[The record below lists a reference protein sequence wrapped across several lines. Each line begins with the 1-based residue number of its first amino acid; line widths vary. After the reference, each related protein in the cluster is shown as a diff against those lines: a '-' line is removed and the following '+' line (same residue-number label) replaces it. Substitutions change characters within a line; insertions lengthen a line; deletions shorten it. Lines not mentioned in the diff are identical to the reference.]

1 MKRQLL
7 KIIDRILASLSKPPE
22 PLQRIRWYL

>member
-7 KIIDRILASLSKPPE
+7 KVIDRILASMSKPPE
-22 PLQRIRWYL
+22 PPQRIRWY

>member
-1 MKRQLL
+1 MKPRLL

-22 PLQRIRWYL
+22 PLQRIRWY